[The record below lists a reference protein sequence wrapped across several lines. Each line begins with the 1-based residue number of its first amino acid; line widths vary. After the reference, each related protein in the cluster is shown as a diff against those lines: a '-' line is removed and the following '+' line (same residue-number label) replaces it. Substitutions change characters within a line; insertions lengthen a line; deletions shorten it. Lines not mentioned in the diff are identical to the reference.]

1 MRESTAGESSRR
13 ETKDNKHEA
22 EHRKSDATSKETL
35 SDLEQDKTISDT
47 KPVNQRSIPAPDGTP
62 DPDQGSRSADDSDA
76 GGPM

>member
-1 MRESTAGESSRR
+1 MGNPGT
-13 ETKDNKHEA
+13 TKSHSPEKRHAKTSQDRLSE
-22 EHRKSDATSKETL
+22 ATSEKTV
-35 SDLEQDKTISDT
+35 SDLEESEKISDT